1 MKNRFYIAILVF
13 AAVVAGCAKVDVVPA
28 SDRAVSFQVGSY
40 APQTKADDGPVS
52 IITVDG
58 ITSFSSRGF
67 LHAEGMEDV
76 SPYYQ
81 EFFGA
86 TGETITYNGSNAWNP
101 SHIYYWPKSA
111 NSYVNFVS
119 WYGTSPELTYTQEES
134 VWTASAIW
142 NKITVAKT
150 DNLLFADMA
159 WRYNENTNS
168 ATYGFDGVTEGV
180 PTLFHHALAQIRVM
194 ARATKASDT
203 GVSWTVKLASMS
215 VAGVNNKGTLELTN
229 ADPGAKG
236 TQAWTI
242 EPWTDL
248 AGESTQL
255 GVDYGTSPL
264 ALTTTAQE
272 ILGYSSVIPQSVE
285 GKTFNIAFTVET
297 KYGTTRTVE
306 ENVTAQVSLADAT
319 VTNWNMNTRITYTLA
334 INPDTGIITI
344 IPVETN
350 WTDESEYPIN
360 IE

>member
-1 MKNRFYIAILVF
+1 MKNRFYIAMLVF

-28 SDRAVSFQVGSY
+28 VDRAVSFQVGSY
-40 APQTKADDGPVS
+40 APQTKAEDGPLS

-67 LHAEGMEDV
+67 LHAVGVEDV

-86 TGETITYNGSNAWNP
+86 AGETITYNGSNAWNP

-111 NSYVNFVS
+111 YSYVNFVS
-119 WYGTSPELTYTQEES
+119 WHGTNPALSYAES
-134 VWTASAIW
+134 SEVWTATALW
-142 NKITVAKT
+142 NKITVART

-159 WRYNENTNS
+159 WRYNSNNDP
-168 ATYGFDGVTEGV
+168 ATYGFNNVEEGV

-194 ARATKASDT
+194 ARATKASED
-203 GVSWTVKLASMS
+203 GVSWTVKLTSMS
-215 VAGVNNKGTLELTN
+215 VAGVHNMGTLELTN
-229 ADPGAKG
+229 ADPGTKG
-236 TQAWTI
+236 TQAWTYDV
-242 EPWTDL
+242 WTDL
-248 AGESTQL
+248 AGESSQL
-255 GVDYGTSPL
+255 GVSYGTSPL

-272 ILGYSSVIPQSVE
+272 ILGFSSVIPQSVE
-285 GKTFNIAFTVET
+285 GKTINLVFTVET

-319 VTNWNMNTRITYTLA
+319 VTSWNMNTRITYTLA

-350 WTDESEYPIN
+350 WVEESEYPLN